1 MEQVKKGKKRRGFT
15 KEDGKA
21 YLMLLPYIILFSTFI
36 LVPVV
41 IAIGLSF
48 TYFDVIN
55 KPSFT
60 GLLNYI
66 TLFTQ
71 DEVFLKYVLPNTFL
85 YALIVGPGGYVISFL
100 LAWMLAQIQPLPR
113 TILALCIYT
122 PSMLGGVFIGVIWKT
137 IFSGDQSGWFNSIL
151 LRLGLID
158 TPIQFLLTS
167 DYFMLIMIIVSLWS
181 AMGIGFLSMIS
192 GILNIDQELYEAA
205 YVDGAKELQIYLKVI
220 IPLIKP
226 AIATAAIL
234 VFQQV
239 WTNMEASNYYVN
251 DEGMKSLAFYMNTLS
266 SGTGNTVAGQGVAA
280 AASLIM
286 FVPNLILFCI
296 LQKNV
301 MNTMAHSGIK

>member
-1 MEQVKKGKKRRGFT
+1 MAYKGHKINPKKFEPGQIKIFLLVLPMVILTGLPIIFIIFHAFKPMEELFAFPPKFITTNPTLDSFRKLF
-15 KEDGKA
+15 KA
-21 YLMLLPYIILFSTFI
+21 SRTAGIPLSKYVFNSLLITVTVVFSSLIFSTAASYALSKLKFKGRELMMQI
-36 LVPVV
+36 NQFAIMFVPVAV
-41 IAIGLSF
+41 MIPRYLVVNALGMTN
-48 TYFDVIN
+48 TYWSQI
-55 KPSFT
+55 
-60 GLLNYI
+60 
-66 TLFTQ
+66 
-71 DEVFLKYVLPNTFL
+71 LP
-85 YALIVGPGGYVISFL
+85 LI
-100 LAWMLAQIQPLPR
+100 PLPV
-113 TILALCIYT
+113 ALF
-122 PSMLGGVFIGVIWKT
+122 LVKQFV
-137 IFSGDQSGWFNSIL
+137 DQVPQS
-151 LRLGLID
+151 LI
-158 TPIQFLLTS
+158 
-167 DYFMLIMIIVSLWS
+167 
-181 AMGIGFLSMIS
+181 
-192 GILNIDQELYEAA
+192 EAA